1 MTQKKYTLSAHPSHH
16 HDGRR
21 IYRIQALR
29 SFGDVGEGDWGGF
42 VESESNLSQ
51 FGNCWIYDDAIA
63 MGNSIVT
70 GDAKMMD
77 NAVIKGSSVIMDEVT
92 LSGSVVLP
100 GNSIIRGNTVMF
112 STPLEAGGRTGRE
125 LFKSFNENCA
135 KYNSLRDL
143 LDAEETLN
151 DKKFSNAITGVPS
164 EREDGLKSL
173 KFTLKGPGINSKE
186 FGKLVTNIGT
196 KPDPLPPLPDNDD
209 TIAEALEEIKE
220 MELCK
225 GGKLSAKEFGEIVN
239 HMKSMRKAVTEL
251 ITIKDEIADPDDDTS
266 KFILK
271 FRFDVVKNGDTY
283 KNQQYYYP
291 VVMNKNKMNIIS
303 SALEDISLFKAP
315 FSSWQTPL
323 TRFLRNKIASIYD
336 TSSHIVVQP
345 KSVSYYFIDISSVP
359 VSDLYMIEWKLTH
372 RRYVG
377 AKKGRDTTSVL
388 FNRAL
393 VIADG
398 TNTID
403 IQAEPIDAMGLLT
416 ASYPD
421 IILDKVVYAGMEKCK
436 NFGIGKCVNMDG
448 PGITSPQLFVSEF
461 EAIPFVQWFDYVR
474 ECEED

>member
-1 MTQKKYTLSAHPSHH
+1 MTQKKYTLSPTPSHYR
-16 HDGRR
+16 DGKRV
-21 IYRIQALR
+21 YRIQALR
-29 SFGDVGEGDWGGF
+29 SFGDVKEGDFGGF
-42 VESESNLSQ
+42 VESESNLSH
-51 FGNCWIYDDAIA
+51 FGNCWIYDEAIA
-63 MGNSIVT
+63 MENSIVT
-70 GDAKMMD
+70 GNAKMMD
-77 NAVIKGSSVIMDEVT
+77 NAVIKGSSVIMDEVK
-92 LSGSVVLP
+92 LSGAVVLP

-112 STPLEAGGRTGRE
+112 STPLEVGGRTGRE

-135 KYNSLRDL
+135 KYNSIQDL

-173 KFTLKGPGINSKE
+173 KFTLKGPGINSEE
-186 FGKLVTNIGT
+186 FGKFVTTIGT
-196 KPDPLPPLPDNDD
+196 KPDPLPDNDD
-209 TIAEALEEIKE
+209 AIAEALEEIKE

-225 GGKLSAKEFGEIVN
+225 GGKLSAKELGEIVN
-239 HMKSMRKAVTEL
+239 HRKSMKKAVTEL

-271 FRFDVVKNGDTY
+271 FKFDVVKNGDTY

-303 SALEDISLFKAP
+303 SALKDISSFEAP

-323 TRFLRNKIASIYD
+323 TRFLRNKITSIYD

-359 VSDLYMIEWKLTH
+359 VSDLYMIEWKLTR

-403 IQAEPIDAMGLLT
+403 MQDEPIDAMGLLT

-421 IILDKVVYAGMEKCK
+421 IILDKVVYAGME
-436 NFGIGKCVNMDG
+436 KCVNMDG